1 MYTIEI
7 QTPSEAELLEQLQLA
22 ERELLMLDKDDQV
35 LSQLSL
41 TILSNTLELLVRP
54 NQQDYLGQYA
64 DASPSSLDN

>member
-1 MYTIEI
+1 MHTIEQ

-41 TILSNTLELLVRP
+41 TIQIYYN
-54 NQQDYLGQYA
+54 NGGND
-64 DASPSSLDN
+64 

>member
-41 TILSNTLELLVRP
+41 TIQIYYNNGGNDEGKQKV
-54 NQQDYLGQYA
+54 
-64 DASPSSLDN
+64 LDLIDKF